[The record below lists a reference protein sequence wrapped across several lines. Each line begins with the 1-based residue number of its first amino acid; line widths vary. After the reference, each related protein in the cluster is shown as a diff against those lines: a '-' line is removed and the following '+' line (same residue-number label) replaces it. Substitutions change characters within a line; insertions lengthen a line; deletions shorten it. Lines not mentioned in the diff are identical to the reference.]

1 MTIVPQSTLE
11 WPIITQ
17 KNPAVREATTKQVI
31 NTTIQIW
38 KITDSDTS
46 MKATEH

>member
-1 MTIVPQSTLE
+1 MTVVPQSTLE

-17 KNPAVREATTKQVI
+17 KNPAVREVTTKQEI

-38 KITDSDTS
+38 QTTDSDTS
-46 MKATEH
+46 MKVTEH